1 MSYTNHRSADG
12 RVNLMK
18 ALCAVLFCGFSFVYL
33 LFYQADMLAVA
44 QHILSG
50 GVTTYNGLIGAIII
64 TVVLMLLQVGVS
76 SLARLGAKSYALT
89 YFPSASVL
97 ALLSSMSPDE
107 TGKIALGFDWWL
119 AVLFLLLWAG
129 LCVVLRRVPSGTP
142 KGGDSFVQVTD
153 VLWRNVMQMCAIF
166 LFVGFAGNNDSVMH
180 YRMKAEG
187 MLVKH
192 DYAGVLDVGKKSAET
207 DAALTQLRV
216 YALAREGRLA
226 DELFKYPVRGTS
238 SDMIPMEGATRCLL
252 YPNDSIYRFLG
263 AKPAKPMDA
272 KLYLSALQHSGLASD
287 AVRDYVLCG
296 YLIDRDLDGF
306 ANALPRY
313 YEINDSLPQHYR
325 EALTLYTHLRAN
337 PVLVYHNDVMDTDYE
352 DLQELEKTFASD
364 EERKNAVRPQYSS
377 TYWWYF
383 EYGH

>member
-1 MSYTNHRSADG
+1 MD
-12 RVNLMK
+12 
-18 ALCAVLFCGFSFVYL
+18 
-33 LFYQADMLAVA
+33 
-44 QHILSG
+44 
-50 GVTTYNGLIGAIII
+50 
-64 TVVLMLLQVGVS
+64 
-76 SLARLGAKSYALT
+76 
-89 YFPSASVL
+89 
-97 ALLSSMSPDE
+97 
-107 TGKIALGFDWWL
+107 
-119 AVLFLLLWAG
+119 
-129 LCVVLRRVPSGTP
+129 
-142 KGGDSFVQVTD
+142 
-153 VLWRNVMQMCAIF
+153 
-166 LFVGFAGNNDSVMH
+166 
-180 YRMKAEG
+180 
-187 MLVKH
+187 
-192 DYAGVLDVGKKSAET
+192 
-207 DAALTQLRV
+207 
-216 YALAREGRLA
+216 
-226 DELFKYPVRGTS
+226 
-238 SDMIPMEGATRCLL
+238 GATRCLL

-272 KLYLSALQHSGLASD
+272 KLYLSALQHSSHASE
-287 AVRDYVLCG
+287 AVRDYVLSG